1 MADFNTGRALVF
13 TAREKGLTFRVSS
26 AGAVHWV
33 GPSGSVT
40 QELLSDLEEGV
51 VDVLAYLRWEE
62 DRMGLLTPLGDVL
75 GDVLAG

>member
-13 TAREKGLTFRVSS
+13 AAREKGLTFRVSS

-40 QELLSDLEEGV
+40 QELLSDLEDGV